1 MKERTNDPIPEFID
15 KKSSLSVSTE
25 MKKIGTEIFAK
36 NKDMEE
42 LRLIKSEKLQKISRI
57 PLSDR

>member
-15 KKSSLSVSTE
+15 KKSSLSVSVE
-25 MKKIGTEIFAK
+25 MRELVIEIFAK
-36 NKDMEE
+36 NKDAEE

>member
-1 MKERTNDPIPEFID
+1 MRE
-15 KKSSLSVSTE
+15 LV
-25 MKKIGTEIFAK
+25 TEIFAK
-36 NKDMEE
+36 NKDAEE